1 MKLNNL
7 FAIGFA
13 STLLLASC
21 GGKEKPKTPATD
33 TTKTDTTAVDTTAK
47 TPESVNIIETAKS
60 DSNLST
66 LVDLITTAGLVETLS
81 DEAAKYTVFAPTNEA
96 FAKLGDKK
104 LASLKEE
111 KNKEQL
117 KDILT
122 YHVVSGEMLAA
133 DVQTKTEL
141 DALDEKVIKVAV
153 KDGNTTVGGA
163 KVTTADIKAS
173 NGTIH
178 IIDAVMTPPAKKSKA
193 TTKDQN
199 TTVEVKTD
207 IKANE
212 VKTTDTKRK

>member
-7 FAIGFA
+7 FVIGLA
-13 STLLLASC
+13 SSMILASC
-21 GGKEKPKTPATD
+21 GGKEKPKAPTTD

-47 TPESVNIIETAKS
+47 APTVVNIVETAKG
-60 DSNLST
+60 DSNLSI
-66 LVDLITTAGLVETLS
+66 LVDLLSTAGLVETLS

-96 FAKLGDKK
+96 FNKLGDKK

-122 YHVVSGEMLAA
+122 YHVVTGEMLAA
-133 DVQTKTEL
+133 DVQGKTEI
-141 DALDEKVIKVAV
+141 DALDEKVIKVVV

-163 KVTTADIKAS
+163 KITATDIKAS

-178 IIDAVMTPPAKKSKA
+178 LIDAVMTPPAKKSKA

-207 IKANE
+207 IKTTE
-212 VKTTDTKRK
+212 VKKEDTKKK